1 MGLTESSLKTMTNPI
16 QSCVSEVLGSFDCT
30 LKSKC
35 CENYKCLNFYY
46 HCRTTEGNV
55 IDNSDDEVTINNS
68 ENQSPISLDTPMQS
82 PPSALQV
89 SDLSPDLLIDTP

>member
-35 CENYKCLNFYY
+35 CEQYKCLNFYY
-46 HCRTTEGNV
+46 HCRTNQDSNV
-55 IDNSDDEVTINNS
+55 VDNSDDEVTTIYT
-68 ENQSPISLDTPMQS
+68 ETQS
-82 PPSALQV
+82 PPSSSPMQN
-89 SDLSPDLLIDTP
+89 PDLLIDTP

>member
-1 MGLTESSLKTMTNPI
+1 MGLSESGLKTMTTPI

-46 HCRTTEGNV
+46 HCRTTEGNL
-55 IDNSDDEVTINNS
+55 IDNSDDEVTVNNS
-68 ENQSPISLDTPMQS
+68 ENQSPLSIDTPMQH
-82 PPSALQV
+82 PE
-89 SDLSPDLLIDTP
+89 LLIDTP

>member
-46 HCRTTEGNV
+46 HCRTNQDAN
-55 IDNSDDEVTINNS
+55 IDNSDDEIRTIYNS
-68 ENQSPISLDTPMQS
+68 EPSP
-82 PPSALQV
+82 
-89 SDLSPDLLIDTP
+89 LSINTT

>member
-68 ENQSPISLDTPMQS
+68 ENQSQASPMQ
-82 PPSALQV
+82 
-89 SDLSPDLLIDTP
+89 SPDLLIDTP